1 MISAPRGRLLAS
13 GEATP
18 RGTAPAS
25 DALFT
30 PSVVPDCREFTV
42 NTRRLF
48 ILCDGCF
55 SDLRQSIHTQE
66 CTNALLTG
74 GRGSLGVGVH
84 PWAQGRAGALWRRR
98 WAFLGSCRVGEGR
111 LVRGLRRSGPG
122 GRDREWWYPL
132 IHFRQSPLGRVSVC
146 FWWLLPPPIAG
157 TLPTVERTRS
167 WWLNDRLACV
177 LLGLFV
183 CCAASRLRWSFRH
196 TTAAVSPARLP
207 SYLPVCLSSCLA
219 GCLLAC
225 EHVCRLP
232 VRLLCRCAR
241 TATMLKRIS
250 LPLSLSLSL

>member
-1 MISAPRGRLLAS
+1 M
-13 GEATP
+13 
-18 RGTAPAS
+18 
-25 DALFT
+25 
-30 PSVVPDCREFTV
+30 
-42 NTRRLF
+42 
-48 ILCDGCF
+48 CDGCF

-74 GRGSLGVGVH
+74 GRGSLGTGVH
-84 PWAQGRAGALWRRR
+84 PWAQGRAGALWRRPR
-98 WAFLGSCRVGEGR
+98 AFLGSLGVGERR

-122 GRDREWWYPL
+122 GRARGWWYSL
-132 IHFRQSPLGRVSVC
+132 SHFRQSPLGRVSVC

-232 VRLLCRCAR
+232 VCLVCRCAR
-241 TATMLKRIS
+241 TATL
-250 LPLSLSLSL
+250 L